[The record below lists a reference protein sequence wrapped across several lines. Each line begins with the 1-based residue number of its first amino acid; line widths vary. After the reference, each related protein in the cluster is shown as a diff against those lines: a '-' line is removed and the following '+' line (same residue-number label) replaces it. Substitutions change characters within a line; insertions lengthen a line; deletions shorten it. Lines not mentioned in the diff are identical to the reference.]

1 MERMEEMKR
10 SMEEIRS
17 LKPEGFVGHDV
28 QWMLAVRSALK
39 GRPTLISGF
48 RGTGKTL
55 LVDSVANAL
64 QRPLFKFDF
73 GATQDARG
81 SLIGRVHFD
90 EETGKYLSDSEFIR
104 AIQTE
109 GAVIM
114 IDNYKRASMDAQS
127 ILMTVLDKQ
136 RYLRI
141 DESAS
146 SDKVIRVADGV
157 TFFLIWNFKTE
168 YDPTIVIDRATNDKL
183 PIVEMNPLEKQ
194 EITTFLKL
202 YKGLSGKEI
211 DVISSIYSEILEAY
225 KKDFRINHPIS
236 VREIKEIAEMIEDGF
251 PLREVIES
259 IIFPRFSDE
268 DGLDSERTYVKGII
282 NKFISNP

>member
-1 MERMEEMKR
+1 MEK
-10 SMEEIRS
+10 MEEILS

-28 QWMLAVRSALK
+28 QWMLAVRCALK
-39 GRPTLISGF
+39 GKPTLISGF
-48 RGTGKTL
+48 QGTGKTL

-64 QRPLFKFDF
+64 QRPLFKFDL

-114 IDNYKRASMDAQS
+114 MDNYNRASMDAHN

-146 SDKVIRVADGV
+146 SDKVIRLADGV
-157 TFFLIWNFKTE
+157 TFFLIWSLKRE
-168 YDPTIVIDRATNDKL
+168 YDSTIVIDRAAVNKL
-183 PIVEMNPLEKQ
+183 IIVQMNPLEKQ

-211 DVISSIYSEILEAY
+211 DAISSIYSEILEAY
-225 KKDFRINHPIS
+225 KKDLINHPIS
-236 VREIKEIAEMIEDGF
+236 VRDIKEIAEMIEDGF
-251 PLREVIES
+251 PIKEVIEYG
-259 IIFPRFSDE
+259 IFPNFSGE
-268 DGLDSERTYVKGII
+268 GGLDSERACVKGVI

>member
-1 MERMEEMKR
+1 MIDKYKR
-10 SMEEIRS
+10 S
-17 LKPEGFVGHDV
+17 
-28 QWMLAVRSALK
+28 
-39 GRPTLISGF
+39 
-48 RGTGKTL
+48 
-55 LVDSVANAL
+55 
-64 QRPLFKFDF
+64 
-73 GATQDARG
+73 
-81 SLIGRVHFD
+81 
-90 EETGKYLSDSEFIR
+90 
-104 AIQTE
+104 
-109 GAVIM
+109 
-114 IDNYKRASMDAQS
+114 SMDAHN

-157 TFFLIWNFKTE
+157 TFFLIWSFKRE
-168 YDPTIVIDRATNDKL
+168 YDPTLVIDRAANDKL
-183 PIVEMNPLEKQ
+183 MIVDMNPLEKQ

-211 DVISSIYSEILEAY
+211 DAISSIYSEILETY
-225 KKDFRINHPIS
+225 KKDLINHPIS

>member
-1 MERMEEMKR
+1 MEKMEEMKR
-10 SMEEIRS
+10 TMEEIRS

-73 GATQDARG
+73 GATQDARA
-81 SLIGRVHFD
+81 SLIGNVHFD

-104 AIQTE
+104 AIQPE

-114 IDNYKRASMDAQS
+114 LDNYIRGTVDAHN

-146 SDKVIRVADGV
+146 SDKVIRLADGV
-157 TFFLIWNFKTE
+157 TFFLIWSCKRE
-168 YDPTIVIDRATNDKL
+168 YTATSVIDKATSDKL
-183 PIVEMNPLEKQ
+183 LIVEMNPLEKQ

-211 DVISSIYSEILEAY
+211 DAISSIYSEILETH
-225 KKDFRINHPIS
+225 KKDLINHPIS

-251 PLREVIES
+251 PLKEVIECG
-259 IIFPRFSDE
+259 IFPHFSGE
-268 DGLDSERTYVKGII
+268 GGLDSERARVKGII
-282 NKFISNP
+282 NKVISNT